1 MVELAICLPV
11 LILLLFGTIEACA
24 IIYLNQSLK
33 IAAYEG
39 ARVSL
44 IPTADINSVK
54 ATSQQ
59 VLIDRQIQGGNVSVT
74 PNHFPSSP
82 YGTYVAVN
90 VSAPCEPNT
99 LLGSVFYAGRD
110 ISVTVQM
117 MKET

>member
-44 IPTADINSVK
+44 IPTAFVFSTRQSATTCVLRINQDRIS
-54 ATSQQ
+54 SQFDTFSLLETRCLGKMCHMRR
-59 VLIDRQIQGGNVSVT
+59 VLQKPRG
-74 PNHFPSSP
+74 
-82 YGTYVAVN
+82 
-90 VSAPCEPNT
+90 
-99 LLGSVFYAGRD
+99 
-110 ISVTVQM
+110 
-117 MKET
+117 